1 MDKSLSGSSMN
12 HGQQTDGMRFRC
24 VPATAL
30 VNTTTCNLHLSQ
42 GLLPQRDGKPAVPF
56 CIIFY
61 ADKTKLSTM
70 GTKKGY
76 PVYVRCANLPAHI
89 RNGEG
94 LGGGMMVGLL
104 PIVSTYPDF
113 L

>member
-1 MDKSLSGSSMN
+1 M
-12 HGQQTDGMRFRC
+12 
-24 VPATAL
+24 
-30 VNTTTCNLHLSQ
+30 
-42 GLLPQRDGKPAVPF
+42 LPQRDGKPAVPF

-76 PVYVRCANLPAHI
+76 PVYVWCGNLPAQI
-89 RNGEG
+89 WNGEG
-94 LGGGMMVGLL
+94 IGGGFMVGLI
-104 PIVSTYPDF
+104 PIVSTEMYLYENNLPMAT